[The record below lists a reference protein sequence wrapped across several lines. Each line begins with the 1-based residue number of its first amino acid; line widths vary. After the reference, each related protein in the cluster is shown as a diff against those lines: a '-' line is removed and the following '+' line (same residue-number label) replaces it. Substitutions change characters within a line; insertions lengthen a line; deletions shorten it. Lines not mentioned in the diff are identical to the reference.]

1 MRLGFHISIA
11 GGLPQVILRA
21 LKNRCEVIQIFSRNP
36 RSWKNS
42 SLNPEGIKS
51 FQRALSQ
58 TSISP
63 VFLHTPYL
71 LNLASPK
78 EELYTR
84 SINYL
89 REELQRAH
97 RLGAQFVIVH
107 VGNRLNIKEEK
118 ALERVSRAINLTLDK
133 VRNSV
138 QLLLENTAGQG
149 TEIGY
154 KFSQLQSILNQLED
168 KKRIGICL
176 DIAHAFEAG
185 YDLSNS
191 KGLDQ
196 MLEEFDTLI
205 GLSKLKVLHL
215 NDSRTRFGSRVD
227 RHWHI
232 GEGEI
237 GLSAFRNIVNHP
249 ALSHLPGI
257 METPR
262 KTDADDMRNMEVMKS
277 LISSH

>member
-1 MRLGFHISIA
+1 
-11 GGLPQVILRA
+11 
-21 LKNRCEVIQIFSRNP
+21 
-36 RSWKNS
+36 
-42 SLNPEGIKS
+42 
-51 FQRALSQ
+51 
-58 TSISP
+58 
-63 VFLHTPYL
+63 
-71 LNLASPK
+71 
-78 EELYTR
+78 
-84 SINYL
+84 
-89 REELQRAH
+89 
-97 RLGAQFVIVH
+97 
-107 VGNRLNIKEEK
+107 
-118 ALERVSRAINLTLDK
+118 
-133 VRNSV
+133 
-138 QLLLENTAGQG
+138 
-149 TEIGY
+149 
-154 KFSQLQSILNQLED
+154 
-168 KKRIGICL
+168 
-176 DIAHAFEAG
+176 
-185 YDLSNS
+185 
-191 KGLDQ
+191 GLDQ